1 MQVASSLYLQNR
13 SAQTS
18 CMKNYGWS
26 ALILAPI
33 HERCVSSLGRVRD
46 SRGIISHGHE
56 RSVGYRVVQWS
67 QTDHSVDR
75 LVARAFI
82 GPSPSPHHVVNHK
95 DGIRGNNRVDNLEYV
110 TPGENNLH
118 ASVDRSKARQAG
130 CSKPVIG
137 RTLESD
143 IWLACTSGRSAA
155 QCLGVPHSCIS
166 RCCCCLQKQTRG
178 YEFKWAPPSEL
189 PLLPGEQWREVVLGN
204 RTAMLK
210 QQHSMMDV
218 HRSPLCPPV
227 SKPLRSSPG

>member
-33 HERCVSSLGRVRD
+33 HGRCVSSLGRVRD
-46 SRGIISHGHE
+46 SRGIISHGYE
-56 RSVGYRVVQWS
+56 RPDGYRVVQWS
-67 QTDHSVDR
+67 QTDHSVHR

-82 GPSPSPHHVVNHK
+82 GPSPSLVHVVNHK

-110 TPGENNLH
+110 TKSEKSLH
-118 ASVDRSKARQAG
+118 GWIDRSRERQAG

-137 RTLESD
+137 RKLESD
-143 IWLACTSGRSAA
+143 ICYTFTSGTSAA
-155 QCLGVPHSCIS
+155 NCLGLWHASIS
-166 RCCCCLQKQTRG
+166 KCCRGLQKQTGG

-227 SKPLRSSPG
+227 SKPL